1 MKKTILGFS
10 MVLMACSFCFAQE
23 VPSTETEVNVEIQES
38 DFSVEKQIIGHWYFA
53 KGSLFSNLEFYE
65 DGTGK
70 AYFKD
75 SKNYSGFSWEI
86 NGTELIMK
94 GAVKNKSEFSI
105 NDNQLIIKR
114 LNTLKNATYEK
125 VTD

>member
-53 KGSLFSNLEFYE
+53 KGLYFQIWNFMKMEQEKHILRIQKTIQVFH
-65 DGTGK
+65 GK
-70 AYFKD
+70 
-75 SKNYSGFSWEI
+75 
-86 NGTELIMK
+86 
-94 GAVKNKSEFSI
+94 
-105 NDNQLIIKR
+105 
-114 LNTLKNATYEK
+114 
-125 VTD
+125 